1 MIPEGWQKAKGVEI
15 ADKITKGASPKWQG
29 FEYQENGILFVT
41 SENVR
46 DGFLDISRPKF
57 LPDEFGEKM
66 KNSRLADGDILI
78 NIVGASIGRSCIYEN
93 NGVPA
98 NINQAVC
105 LLRLKKGYN
114 VRFFSLYLQLPSTVR
129 MLLGIQS
136 DSARP
141 NLSLA
146 DIRNC
151 LFVFPKEQE
160 QKAIA
165 TILSTWDRAIEKAE
179 ALIKAKE
186 RRKTGLMQRLLTGKV
201 RFGEFA
207 GEAWKE
213 VPLGTLFEPVADTVG
228 DKDIP
233 PYSISAGIGFVSQR
247 EKWGKDI
254 AGRQY
259 ANYTH
264 LRKGEFAYNKG
275 NSKKYQCGCA
285 YLLRDQDE
293 ISVPNVFISFRPKS
307 DQVSADFYEHF
318 FIADYHARELKRYIT
333 SGARSDGLLNL
344 NKKDFFKINV
354 PCPPPREQ
362 EAIAKVLNA
371 AVAEIDEHRNQ
382 LAALK
387 EQKKGLMQQLLTGKV
402 RVKS

>member
-1 MIPEGWQKAKGVEI
+1 
-15 ADKITKGASPKWQG
+15 
-29 FEYQENGILFVT
+29 
-41 SENVR
+41 
-46 DGFLDISRPKF
+46 
-57 LPDEFGEKM
+57 
-66 KNSRLADGDILI
+66 
-78 NIVGASIGRSCIYEN
+78 
-93 NGVPA
+93 
-98 NINQAVC
+98 
-105 LLRLKKGYN
+105 
-114 VRFFSLYLQLPSTVR
+114 
-129 MLLGIQS
+129 
-136 DSARP
+136 
-141 NLSLA
+141 
-146 DIRNC
+146 
-151 LFVFPKEQE
+151 
-160 QKAIA
+160 
-165 TILSTWDRAIEKAE
+165 
-179 ALIKAKE
+179 
-186 RRKTGLMQRLLTGKV
+186 MQRLLTGKV

-213 VPLGTLFEPVADTVG
+213 VPLGTLFEPVTDTVG

-259 ANYTH
+259 ASYTH

-307 DQVSADFYEHF
+307 DKVSADFYEHF
-318 FIADYHARELKRYIT
+318 FVADYHARELKRYIT

-354 PCPPPREQ
+354 PCPSPREQ

>member
-1 MIPEGWQKAKGVEI
+1 MLAKWDRKPIGELCDFGNGYGFKASDWSERGLPIIRIQNLNGVREFNYFDGPPPREQIVVNPGELLFAWAGVKGVSFGPKIWSGPKGLLNQHIYKITPRKGVDPFWLYSTLRVITSKIEASAHGFKSSLLHVKKADI
-15 ADKITKGASPKWQG
+15 ADQVVPVPT
-29 FEYQENGILFVT
+29 
-41 SENVR
+41 
-46 DGFLDISRPKF
+46 LDEQQAIS
-57 LPDEFGEKM
+57 
-66 KNSRLADGDILI
+66 
-78 NIVGASIGRSCIYEN
+78 
-93 NGVPA
+93 
-98 NINQAVC
+98 Q
-105 LLRLKKGYN
+105 
-114 VRFFSLYLQLPSTVR
+114 T
-129 MLLGIQS
+129 
-136 DSARP
+136 
-141 NLSLA
+141 
-146 DIRNC
+146 
-151 LFVFPKEQE
+151 
-160 QKAIA
+160 
-165 TILSTWDRAIEKAE
+165 LSTWDRAIEKTV
-179 ALIKAKE
+179 ALIAAKE
-186 RRKTGLMQRLLTGKV
+186 RRKAGLMQRLLTGKV

-213 VPLGTLFEPVADTVG
+213 VPLGTLFEPVTDTVG

-259 ANYTH
+259 ASYTH

-307 DQVSADFYEHF
+307 DKVSADFYEHF
-318 FIADYHARELKRYIT
+318 FVADYHARELKRYIT

-354 PCPPPREQ
+354 PCPSPREQ